1 MNHTLAGEHKEQR
14 RHRRLEAFWAGQS
27 EVLELIL
34 SGLPPGQVLERIC
47 LRIEEASEHG
57 ALASVFLANPEGTW
71 LRLATAPSLPEEY
84 RAACRELP
92 VGEEGGSCGS
102 AAALR
107 RMVAVEDIV
116 NHPGWASAR
125 EVVLRHDLRACW
137 SVPVLASGGKLLGT
151 LGIYY
156 REHRSPDAD
165 ELHRVESAAKLVAL
179 AIEHGRAADKRRAD
193 EALFHIAGRNAR
205 LGGWTVDLP
214 EGPVTWS
221 EEVCAIHELPAGYR
235 PGWREAF
242 DFYAPE
248 SRSVVVDAFERC
260 AKDGTPFDL
269 ELSMFTSRGRPVWV
283 RAIGEAVRNPAGEVV
298 RIQGAFQDLTD
309 KHAAEDKGRRLVEIL
324 TSTLESVAEGF
335 CLLTRDWRYSYVNR
349 EAERLLKR
357 PRTELLGRLM
367 WEEFPATVGT
377 VVERELLRSLEQ
389 GVPVEFENYYPP
401 LEAWFETRAQP
412 TEEGLAIY
420 FRDVTALRQSR
431 QQVKLLA
438 ECVSRI
444 TDIVI
449 ITEAEPVDEPG
460 PRILFV
466 NDAFT
471 ERTGYTAREALG
483 RSPRF
488 LQGPKT
494 QRTELDRIR
503 IAVMKGEPVRAELIN
518 YRKDGSEIWL
528 EIDIVPV
535 KDAGGRVSYLV
546 AVQRDVTERKHAE
559 EEARLCEERYV
570 RQRNSLITLTGI
582 QPLEMRDPAAAFQ
595 RITEAHARALGVARV
610 GIWLYSED
618 RQTIRCA
625 DLYEMSEHRHSA
637 GAELHRA
644 DCQAYFTALEEMD
657 VIAADDARSD
667 PRTRDFVES
676 YLRPLGITSML
687 DAPVAVGGN
696 IVGVMCS
703 EHVGTP
709 RRWTGDEKTFAASVA
724 NLVSLALEGGER
736 HRAEAAVQ
744 EIRQRF
750 EVVAA
755 ATNDAVW
762 DWDLAT
768 DQVWWSDGFEKL
780 FGYGREHI
788 GRGSDSWTGRIHEED
803 RERVVNGIGSV
814 IAGFEDRWNAEY
826 RFRRADGSYAY
837 VLDRGF
843 VIRDGTG
850 QGVRMVGGMSDLT
863 ARKQA
868 ELDLARLNRALKM
881 LSACNEAVT
890 RAEGEVALLTEICRM
905 AVETGGYRMAWVGY
919 ARHDPARS
927 IEPIAWAGAEDGYLS
942 EIRLSWDEN
951 CPTGRGPGGRTV
963 RSGEAVVCRD
973 VESDSAFMAWL
984 PQARRRGY
992 RGVIC
997 LPLRDGESVF
1007 GMLGLYSQEVTE
1019 VGGDEVKLLQE
1030 LADDLAFGI
1039 GTLRT
1044 REERRR
1050 TGEVVL
1056 KVAQA
1061 VSGGTGSEF
1070 FDLLTCNMVEALGAH
1085 GGLVGRLNQ
1094 ADLSVTTLSFVLEG
1108 KVQEN
1113 VTYGLRGTPCENVSE
1128 GNVCVFE
1135 RGVQEIFPEDHLL
1148 VLYGIQS
1155 YAGIPLF
1162 HRDGT
1167 VAGIMVVFF
1176 SKPLEETSLV
1186 QSTLQIFAVRAAA
1199 ELDRQQADEQIREQ
1213 ASLLDRARD
1222 AILVRD
1228 LDHRIRYWNKS
1239 AERLY
1244 GWTAEEA
1251 IGRSA
1256 EELMYRDTTA
1266 YREASETVV
1275 ATGEWTG
1282 ELEQVSRDGKPLVI
1296 EGRWTLLRGS
1306 ADKGL
1311 SILAINTDI
1320 TEHKKLEQQFLR
1332 AQRLES
1338 IGTLAGG
1345 IAHDLNNVLAPISM
1359 SIELLKS
1366 DVQGERGR
1374 ELLATLEA
1382 SARRGAEMVNQ
1393 VLSFARGMEG
1403 RRVELH
1409 ARRLV
1414 EDVEK
1419 FVRDTFPKNISF
1431 RSQVPRALRTLQGDP
1446 TQLHQVLLNLCVNAR
1461 DAMPEGGEIAITAE
1475 NVDLDER
1482 FAASEPSV
1490 KAGPH
1495 VLIRVED
1502 TGQGIPAAVLEKIFE
1517 PFFTTKAAGKGT
1529 GLGLSTSLAIIRSHG
1544 GFIRAASR
1552 PDKGTCFLI
1561 VLPALGSA
1569 AGDNSDPAP
1578 IELPRGSGETILV
1591 VDDEPSIRRITRHT
1605 LETFG
1610 YQVLDA
1616 ADGEEAIG
1624 IYRSRPGGISA
1635 VIMDMMMPVMDGS
1648 ATIRE
1653 LMKIDPMVKILAASG
1668 ISEKGRL
1675 AKEAGACVRYFVTK
1689 PCTAETLLKA
1699 LEVTLRGDD

>member
-1 MNHTLAGEHKEQR
+1 MNHILAGEHEEQR
-14 RHRRLEAFWAGQS
+14 QLRWLEAFWAGQS
-27 EVLELIL
+27 EALELIL
-34 SGLPPGQVLERIC
+34 NGLPLGEVLERIA
-47 LRIEEASEHG
+47 LRIEQASEDG
-57 ALASVFLANPEGTW
+57 ALCSVFLVDPEGTS
-71 LRLATAPSLPEEY
+71 LRLASAPSLPEDY
-84 RAACRELP
+84 CAATRELP
-92 VGEEGGSCGS
+92 VREGVGSCGS
-102 AAALR
+102 AAARGRL
-107 RMVAVEDIV
+107 VVVEDIV
-116 NHPGWASAR
+116 NHPDWASER
-125 EVVLRHDLRACW
+125 EAVLRNGLRACW
-137 SVPVLASGGKLLGT
+137 SIPVFGSDRQLLGT
-151 LGIYY
+151 MGIYY
-156 REHRSPDAD
+156 REPRSPAAD
-165 ELHRVESAAKLVAL
+165 EVHRVESAATLVAL
-179 AIEHGRAADKRRAD
+179 AIEHGRATDKVRVD
-193 EALFHIAGRNAR
+193 EALRRIAGQNAR
-205 LGGWTVDLP
+205 LGGWSVDLP
-214 EGPVTWS
+214 EGPITWS
-221 EEVCAIHELPAGYR
+221 TEICAIHEVPAGYR
-235 PGWREAF
+235 PGLREAF

-248 SRSVVVDAFERC
+248 ARPVVFEAFQRC
-260 AKDGTPFDL
+260 ARDGTPFDL
-269 ELSMFTSRGRPVWV
+269 ELRMFTARERSVWV
-283 RAIGEAVRNPAGEVV
+283 RAIGEAVRDEEGRIV
-298 RIQGAFQDLTD
+298 RIQGAFQDLTR
-309 KHAAEDKGRRLVEIL
+309 KHEAEEKDRRLMERL
-324 TSTLESVAEGF
+324 TATLEAVNEGF
-335 CLLTRDWRYSYVNR
+335 CLLTHDWRYSYLNR
-349 EAERLLKR
+349 EAERLLR
-357 PRTELLGRLM
+357 RSRSELLGRVL
-367 WEEFPATVGT
+367 WDEFPEAIGT
-377 VVERELLRSLEQ
+377 IAEVELVRSLKH
-389 GVPVEFENYYPP
+389 GVAVEFEIYYPP
-401 LEAWFETRAQP
+401 LKAWLEIRGLPA
-412 TEEGLAIY
+412 EDGLAIY

-471 ERTGYTAREALG
+471 ENTGYTAREALG

-494 QRTELDRIR
+494 QRAELDRIR
-503 IAVMKGEPVRAELIN
+503 IAIRKGEPVRAELIN
-518 YRKDGSEIWL
+518 YKKDGSEMWL

-535 KDAGGRVSYLV
+535 KDGAGRVSYLV
-546 AVQRDVTERKHAE
+546 AVQRDVTARKHAE
-559 EEARLCEERYV
+559 EEARLSEERYV

-618 RQTIRCA
+618 RRTIRCA
-625 DLYEMSEHRHSA
+625 DLYEMSEHRHSS
-637 GAELHRA
+637 GIELHQA
-644 DCQAYFTALEEMD
+644 DCPAYFAALEEMD
-657 VIAADDARSD
+657 VIAADEARTD
-667 PRTRDFVES
+667 PRTRDFAET
-676 YLRPLGITSML
+676 YLRPLGIFSML

-703 EHVGTP
+703 EHVGGP
-709 RRWTGDEKTFAASVA
+709 RRWTGDEKTFVASVA

-736 HRAEAAVQ
+736 HRAEVAVQ
-744 EIRQRF
+744 EIRRRF

-762 DWDLAT
+762 DWDLVS
-768 DQVWWSDGFEKL
+768 DQLWWSEGFEKL
-780 FGYGREHI
+780 FGYRREDI
-788 GRGSDSWTGRIHEED
+788 GQASDSWTSRIHEDD
-803 RERVVNGIGSV
+803 RERVISGIRAV
-814 IAGFEDRWNAEY
+814 IAGPDDHWTGEY
-826 RFRRADGSYAY
+826 RFRRVDGSYAY

-843 VIRDGTG
+843 VMRDGTG
-850 QGVRMVGGMSDLT
+850 RGVRMVGGMSDLT

-919 ARHDPARS
+919 PRNDAARS

-942 EIRLSWDEN
+942 EIRLTWDEN
-951 CPTGRGPGGRTV
+951 CPTGQGPAGRTI
-963 RSGEAVVCRD
+963 RGGEAVVCRD

-997 LPLRDGESVF
+997 LPLRDGERVF
-1007 GMLGLYSQEVTE
+1007 GILGLYSHEVTD
-1019 VGGDEVKLLQE
+1019 VGDDEVKLLQE

-1039 GTLRT
+1039 GTLRA
-1044 REERRR
+1044 REKRRR
-1050 TGEVVL
+1050 TEEIVL

-1061 VSGGTGSEF
+1061 VSSGTGSEF
-1070 FDLLTCNMVEALGAH
+1070 FDLLTRNMVEALGAH
-1085 GGLVGRLNQ
+1085 GGLIGRLNE
-1094 ADLSVTTLSFVLEG
+1094 AELSVTTLSFVLEG

-1113 VTYGLRGTPCENVSE
+1113 VTYGLRGTPCENV
-1128 GNVCVFE
+1128 GLGTVCVFE

-1148 VLYGIQS
+1148 VVYGIES
-1155 YAGIPLF
+1155 YAGIPLL

-1186 QSTLQIFAVRAAA
+1186 QSTLQIFAARAAA
-1199 ELDRQQADEQIREQ
+1199 ELDRQQADEQIRGQ

-1256 EELMYRDTTA
+1256 EDLLYRDPTA
-1266 YREASETVV
+1266 FREATRTVV

-1282 ELEQVSRDGKPLVI
+1282 ELEQMSRDGKLLVI

-1306 ADKGL
+1306 ADKAL

-1345 IAHDLNNVLAPISM
+1345 IAHDLNNVLSPISM

-1419 FVRDTFPKNISF
+1419 IVRDTFPKNISF
-1431 RSQVPRALRTLQGDP
+1431 RSHVPRTLRTLHGDP

-1461 DAMPEGGEIAITAE
+1461 DAMPEGGEISITAE
-1475 NVDLDER
+1475 NVHLDER
-1482 FAASEPSV
+1482 FAATESSV

-1502 TGQGIPAAVLEKIFE
+1502 TGHGIPPALLDKIFE

-1544 GFIRAASR
+1544 GFIRAASN
-1552 PDKGTCFLI
+1552 PDRGTCFLI
-1561 VLPALGSA
+1561 VLPALGA
-1569 AGDNSDPAP
+1569 AEEDSPDQGTA
-1578 IELPRGSGETILV
+1578 ELPRGHGETILV

-1610 YQVLDA
+1610 YRVLDA
-1616 ADGEEAIG
+1616 ADGAEALDV
-1624 IYRSRPGGISA
+1624 YRAGQGAISA
-1635 VIMDMMMPVMDGS
+1635 VIMDMMMPVMDGP

-1653 LMKIDPMVKILAASG
+1653 LMKMDPSVKILAASG

-1699 LEVTLRGDD
+1699 LEITIRGGD